1 VLHALFSVRARSLVA
16 SKMGNRFRR
25 GGPEQLAARDWVS
38 RTCLEQLAAQ
48 DRCRMPVWS
57 SWLLRIGVACL
68 FGAAGCSGSVSHACL
83 EQLAAQDRCR
93 IPVWSSWLLE
103 IGVANLF
110 GAAGCSGFGGSRA
123 SRSSWLLG
131 MVTRYLFGAAG
142 CSGSGG
148 QGPCGAAGCS
158 GSVSRTCLEQL
169 AARDRWEIRSVAQR
183 LRSADRAGN
192 ARSGP
197 LFAFLLAKVRFFR

>member
-68 FGAAGCSGSVSHACL
+68 FGAAGCSGSVSYTCL

-93 IPVWSSWLLE
+93 IPVWCSWLLRIGGSGALRSSWLLR
-103 IGVANLF
+103 IGIAHLF
-110 GAAGCSGFGGSRA
+110 GAAGCSGPGGQGR
-123 SRSSWLLG
+123 R
-131 MVTRYLFGAAG
+131 RAAG
-142 CSGSGG
+142 CSKWLRATS
-148 QGPCGAAGCS
+148 
-158 GSVSRTCLEQL
+158 LEQL
-169 AARDRWEIRSVAQR
+169 AARDRYRESVWSSWQLETSGIQERRVAAAVRRTCGQR
-183 LRSADRAGN
+183 PEWAAFCISAR
-192 ARSGP
+192 
-197 LFAFLLAKVRFFR
+197 